1 MSDGLTRGGII
12 AAGEGSRLRAG
23 GYAMP
28 KALVPVGG
36 VPLIEAV
43 IRNFC
48 AAGIEALVVIVN
60 EQSRACVDW
69 VRRRFPTLDIEFIV
83 KTTRSSLE
91 SFLEVGARLGP
102 GPALVST
109 VDAWCR
115 PTDFARFVEAGR
127 RRLLEGSTLGVTP
140 FVADEAP
147 LGATVDPSGR
157 ITKLG
162 DGAGPMVTAGFYLLA
177 AEARTAMPPPGLE
190 RLRDYLGWLATRHP
204 LYAEVVD
211 TVVDVDRPEDV
222 ALAETLGPSEPRDPQ
237 GGDR

>member
-1 MSDGLTRGGII
+1 MKGGII
-12 AAGEGSRLRAG
+12 AAGDGSRLKAA

-43 IRNFC
+43 IRNFQ
-48 AAGIEALVVIVN
+48 AASIDSLVVIVN

-69 VRRRFPTLDIEFIV
+69 VRGRFPALDVDFIV

-115 PTDFARFVEAGR
+115 PADFVRFVEAGR
-127 RRLLEGSTLGVTP
+127 RRLPDGSVLGVTP
-140 FVADEAP
+140 LVADEKP
-147 LGATVDPSGR
+147 LWATVEASGR
-157 ITKLG
+157 ISRLG
-162 DGAGPMVTAGFYLLA
+162 EGAGPMVTAGFYLLSA
-177 AEARTAMPPPGLE
+177 AARAETPPSDLA
-190 RLRDYLGWLATRHP
+190 RLRDYLGWLAKRQP
-204 LYAEVVD
+204 LYAEVID
-211 TVVDVDRPEDV
+211 TVVDVDRPDDV
-222 ALAETLGPSEPRDPQ
+222 ALAETLAPPEPGSSR

>member
-1 MSDGLTRGGII
+1 MTTLRRGGII
-12 AAGEGSRLRAG
+12 AAGDGSRLKAA

-43 IRNFC
+43 IRNFQ
-48 AAGIEALVVIVN
+48 AASIDSLVIIVN

-69 VRRRFPTLDIEFIV
+69 VRGRFPALDVEFIV

-115 PTDFARFVEAGR
+115 PADFVRFVEAGR
-127 RRLLEGSTLGVTP
+127 RRLPDGSVLGVTP
-140 FVADEAP
+140 LVADEKP
-147 LGATVDPSGR
+147 LWATVDAAGR
-157 ITKLG
+157 ITRLG
-162 DGAGPMVTAGFYLLA
+162 EGAGPMVTAGFYLLSA
-177 AEARTAMPPPGLE
+177 AARATAPPADLA
-190 RLRDYLGWLATRHP
+190 RLRDYLAWLAERQP
-204 LYAEVVD
+204 LYAEVID
-211 TVVDVDRPEDV
+211 TVVDVDRPDDV
-222 ALAETLGPSEPRDPQ
+222 ALAETLGRKE
-237 GGDR
+237 GDR